1 MQVAPSN
8 ARLILRI
15 VVDRFHATGA
25 PVHIAPLFATSSLSA
40 AIVRAAVQYW
50 SDQEV
55 LEAAGDDQTYIPT
68 ARAYDV
74 LNRGS
79 S

>member
-1 MQVAPSN
+1 MQVSPSN

-25 PVHIAPLFATSSLSA
+25 PVHIAPLFATSSLSE

-50 SDQEV
+50 SDQDV
-55 LEAAGDDQTYIPT
+55 LEPAGDEQTYTPT

-74 LNRGS
+74 LNRGAS
-79 S
+79 

>member
-1 MQVAPSN
+1 MQVLPSN
-8 ARLILRI
+8 ARAILRI
-15 VVDRFHATGA
+15 VVDRFHATGE
-25 PVHIAPLFATSSLSA
+25 PVNIVPLFSKSSLSE

-50 SDQEV
+50 SEQDV
-55 LEAAGDDQTYIPT
+55 LEPAGNDQTYIPT

>member
-1 MQVAPSN
+1 MHESPLQ
-8 ARLILRI
+8 ARAILRI

-25 PVHIAPLFATSSLSA
+25 PVHIAPLFATSSLSE

-50 SDQEV
+50 SEQEV
-55 LEAAGDDQTYIPT
+55 LEPAGDEHTYIPT

-74 LNRGS
+74 LNRGAS
-79 S
+79 

>member
-1 MQVAPSN
+1 MHVSPSN

-15 VVDRFHATGA
+15 VVDRFHATGE
-25 PVHIAPLFATSSLSA
+25 PVHIAPLFATSSVSE

-55 LEAAGDDQTYIPT
+55 LEPDGDDQTNIPT
-68 ARAYDV
+68 ACAYDV
-74 LNRGS
+74 LIPGVS
-79 S
+79 

>member
-1 MQVAPSN
+1 MHESPLQVRA
-8 ARLILRI
+8 ILRI

-25 PVHIAPLFATSSLSA
+25 PVHIAPLFATSSLSE

-55 LEAAGDDQTYIPT
+55 LEPAGNEQTYIPT

-74 LNRGS
+74 LNRGAS
-79 S
+79 

>member
-1 MQVAPSN
+1 MQVSPIQ
-8 ARLILRI
+8 ARAILRI
-15 VVDRFHATGA
+15 VVDRFHATGE
-25 PVHIAPLFATSSLSA
+25 PVHIGPLFVTVSLSE

-50 SDQEV
+50 SEQEA
-55 LEAAGDDQTYIPT
+55 LEPAGNDQTYIPT

-79 S
+79 L

>member
-1 MQVAPSN
+1 MHVSPLQ
-8 ARLILRI
+8 ARAILRL
-15 VVDRFHATGA
+15 VVDRFHATGK
-25 PVHIAPLFATSSLSA
+25 PVHIAPLFATSSLSE

-55 LEAAGDDQTYIPT
+55 LEPAGDEQTYIPT

>member
-1 MQVAPSN
+1 MHGAPIN
-8 ARLILRI
+8 ARAILRI
-15 VVDRFHATGA
+15 VVDRFHATGE
-25 PVHIAPLFATSSLSA
+25 PVNIGPLFATSSVSDA
-40 AIVRAAVQYW
+40 SVREAVQYW
-50 SDQEV
+50 SDQGV
-55 LEAAGDDQTYIPT
+55 LEPAGNDQTYLPT